1 MNPEITG
8 DSGDVSD
15 EALGLGYPEAALRA
29 AEEAEEAALEE

>member
-1 MNPEITG
+1 MNPELNG

-15 EALGLGYPEAALRA
+15 EALGIGYPDAALRE